1 MGEKDLFE
9 FWSNT
14 YKVSYGM
21 EWSREVAAEILSEW
35 QAKFGQEVSTL
46 VKEQQMQ
53 KKYQINAFSSSYL
66 NNILVTFSEFNI
78 VHLALSYLIVV
89 SPRVCKNLFLFSL
102 ALNFSLKCAW
112 VNLDQL
118 ESNLNLLE
126 SNLDQLEL
134 I

>member
-89 SPRVCKNLFLFSL
+89 SPYRVCKNLFLFSL
-102 ALNFSLKCAW
+102 ALNFSLKCA
-112 VNLDQL
+112 
-118 ESNLNLLE
+118 
-126 SNLDQLEL
+126 
-134 I
+134 